1 MVKLDQ
7 KSRSLVRNDENVS
20 RSNFIKILEKRYGSN
35 ERISASVLDKLK
47 KCKIGLYVTKKLFNI
62 YVFVI

>member
-20 RSNFIKILEKRYGSN
+20 RSNFIKIMEKRYGSN
-35 ERISASVLDKLK
+35 ERISASVLDQLK
-47 KCKIGLYVTKKLFNI
+47 KMEDSNS
-62 YVFVI
+62 

>member
-20 RSNFIKILEKRYGSN
+20 RSNFIKIMEKRYGSN
-35 ERISASVLDKLK
+35 ERISASVLDQLK
-47 KCKIGLYVTKKLFNI
+47 KMEDRMVCDQKIV
-62 YVFVI
+62 

>member
-20 RSNFIKILEKRYGSN
+20 RSNFIKIMEKRYGSN

-47 KCKIGLYVTKKLFNI
+47 KMEDSMVCDQKIV
-62 YVFVI
+62 